1 MKFFDYLEAIRAEAL
16 NEIFNIEVKDIS
28 LSKRNFDDL
37 QIELLHNLKDIMN
50 NLGYEI
56 SSVLNSPEMEKKL
69 FTQIKKDMYGDYS
82 LKTINVYKKLKDIRK
97 KNSYIHLNGEEQGDG
112 NKYLF
117 FVGDKMYVLTLWE
130 QDYGHYTSIDIV
142 FDEFGRGDSIREYS
156 SNSIMGT
163 GSGSELFNKIA
174 SITKKEIPGYSNKI
188 FSFSGVLE
196 SSERFKE
203 TAVRNILK
211 LLFDNLQRYLLQT
224 IKKDNVTQIRTK
236 IDTFTGNVKKKVLE
250 EINKKLGREQDYMNF
265 INFIFSDAPFS
276 SMPPLKKPLDEIPN
290 DLASKLVSIAF
301 DTNVIKNSSMRMRL
315 YRMIIKQM
323 FGSNVNIEQHRGS
336 VLFSLSP
343 IPIDIGDED

>member
-1 MKFFDYLEAIRAEAL
+1 MKFFDYLEAVRTGAL
-16 NEIFNIEVKDIS
+16 NELFNIDVKDIS
-28 LSKRNFDDL
+28 LSKTNFDDL

-56 SSVLNSPEMEKKL
+56 SSVFNSPEMEKKL
-69 FTQIKKDMYGDYS
+69 FTQIKKDMYGEYGP
-82 LKTINVYKKLKDIRK
+82 KTINVYKKLKDIK
-97 KNSYIHLNGEEQGDG
+97 KKKSYIHLNSEEQGDG

-117 FVGDKMYVLTLWE
+117 FVGDKTYVLTLWE

-142 FDEFGRGDSIREYS
+142 FDEFGRGDSIKEYS

-163 GSGSELFNKIA
+163 GGGSELFNKIA

-188 FSFSGVLE
+188 FSFSGVLD

-211 LLFDNLQRYLLQT
+211 LLFDNLQRYLIQK
-224 IKKDNVTQIRTK
+224 IKEDNVTQLRTK
-236 IDTFTGNVKKKVLE
+236 INTFTGNVKKKILE
-250 EINKKLGREQDYMNF
+250 EINKKLGGEQDCMNF

-276 SMPPLKKPLDEIPN
+276 SMPPIKKPLKQIPN
-290 DLASKLVSIAF
+290 DLASKLISIAF
-301 DTNVIKNSSMRMRL
+301 DTNVVKNSSMRMRL

-323 FGSNVNIEQHRGS
+323 FGNKVNIEQHKGS
-336 VLFSLSP
+336 VLFSLAP